1 MARMNRHD
9 VLRMATLS
17 SIALMAEARRA
28 PVRAAEPI
36 QLVCVPTED
45 MTDLYYAVKTGMF
58 ARTGLDVILVPASSG
73 AAATVAVVSGTY
85 QIAKTSFLPFFSAHI
100 KGIPLVAIAPQILNE
115 QQNPRALLQIAPD
128 SPYKT
133 GADLNGKI
141 VGVPSLGDVSTLA
154 IRAWVDKTGGDWR
167 SLKFVE
173 IPNSALEAAIVQHR
187 VEAAILQTPQLD
199 VSLEAGTT
207 KTLAYANAAI
217 APRFILGGYVALA
230 AWTTRHADE
239 VRKFV
244 STLAEATA
252 YVNTHRAETAPLV
265 AELTKAT
272 LTNVAKMHRTTNPTT
287 LDPDLVQPLI
297 DAAAKYGIIA
307 RAFPARE
314 ILWAGAR

>member
-1 MARMNRHD
+1 MDTPLNRGD
-9 VLRMATLS
+9 MIR
-17 SIALMAEARRA
+17 IAAAA
-28 PVRAAEPI
+28 PFALAAAPEPI
-36 QLVCVPTED
+36 QLVCVQTED

-58 ARTGLDVILVPASSG
+58 ARSGLDVTLIPASSG
-73 AAATVAVVSGTY
+73 AAATAAVVSGTY

-100 KGIPLVAIAPQILNE
+100 QGIPLVAIAPQILNE
-115 QQNPRALLQIAPD
+115 QQNPRALLQVAPD

-133 GADLNGKI
+133 GADLNGKT

-167 SLKFVE
+167 SLKYVE
-173 IPNSALEAAIVQHR
+173 FPNSALEAAIVAHR
-187 VEAAILQTPQLD
+187 VDAAILQTPQLD
-199 VSLEAGTT
+199 ISLEAGST

-217 APRFILGGYVALA
+217 APRFILGGYVAIADWA
-230 AWTTRHADE
+230 AHHADE

-244 STLAEATA
+244 TTLAEATA
-252 YVNTHRAETAPLV
+252 YVNTHRTETAPLV

-272 LTNVAKMHRTTNPTT
+272 LANIAKMHRTTNPTS
-287 LDPDLVQPLI
+287 LDPALVQPII

-314 ILWAGAR
+314 ILWTGAR